1 MLAALLTDFG
11 LEDVYVGVM
20 KAVILG
26 IAPKAQVID
35 LTHAIPAQ
43 DVLLGALAL
52 EDAQPYLPR
61 GTAVVAVVDP
71 GVGSAR
77 AALAARSGGRFF
89 VGPDNGLLGWCLGA
103 DAAVVRLE
111 SERHRQPEVSS
122 TFHGR
127 DVFAP
132 AAAHLLMGTELELL
146 GPPVRDW
153 VRLERPAPLRR
164 RGGAVEAHVLSV
176 DRFGNLI
183 LDARRSDLPARPI
196 FRIGDRRIDGLV
208 RTYAEADGEL
218 CALVGSFG
226 RVEIA
231 QPNGDAARAL
241 GVGRGAGVLVVE
253 G

>member
-11 LEDVYVGVM
+11 LDDVYVGVM
-20 KAVILG
+20 KAVVLG

-35 LTHAIPAQ
+35 LTHAIPPQ
-43 DVLLGALAL
+43 DVLLGALVL
-52 EDAQPYLPR
+52 EDARPYLPKR
-61 GTAVVAVVDP
+61 AAVVAVVDP

-89 VGPDNGLLGWCLGA
+89 VGPDNGLLSWCLGE

-111 SERHRQPEVSS
+111 SDRYRLPEVSN

-132 AAAHLLMGTELELL
+132 AAAHLLMGAELELM
-146 GPPVRDW
+146 GPAVRDW
-153 VRLERPAPLRR
+153 VRLERPAPRR
-164 RGGAVEAHVLSV
+164 RPDGSLEAHVIAI

-183 LDARRSDLPARPI
+183 LDARPADLPARPR
-196 FRIGDRRIDGLV
+196 FRIGRRRIDGLT
-208 RTYAEADGEL
+208 RSYAEAEGEL
-218 CALVGSFG
+218 CALVGGFG

-231 QPNGDAARAL
+231 RGNGSAAELL
-241 GVGRGAGVLVVE
+241 GRGRGAEVLVLA